1 MKKNDN
7 TRQKKVEIEPSVSL
21 SADKDN
27 TISSINKFPLFDIKY
42 LEHES
47 LHGFIKHPETFFL
60 KSRYMSFFSKEQPE
74 NSKSKQSM
82 AFSFSSKAYRVPG
95 AIIEVSLR
103 TVNESHE
110 ILGKVVVSIEKNIG
124 YEVGMILMNKQDYIK
139 LRYIEQIC
147 YIDDKLI
154 NSIL

>member
-1 MKKNDN
+1 MV
-7 TRQKKVEIEPSVSL
+7 TRTKKKVEIEPLVSL
-21 SADKDN
+21 SANKDN
-27 TISSINKFPLFDIKY
+27 TISSINKFPPFDIKY
-42 LEHES
+42 VEHEF
-47 LHGFIKHPETFFL
+47 LRGFIKHPKTFFL
-60 KSRYMSFFSKEQPE
+60 KSRYMSFFSNEQPE

-95 AIIEVSLR
+95 AIIQVSLR

-110 ILGKVVVSIEKNIG
+110 ILGKVVVSIQKNIG
-124 YEVGMILMNKQDYIK
+124 YEVGMILMNAQDYTK

-154 NSIL
+154 NSLL